1 MPRGDQLVRQWRL
14 LQRLGHSGGFTI
26 AEGMRELQCSMRTV
40 WRDLTAL
47 QDAGFPLYNDPRAD
61 GHRSVWRL
69 EPTFH
74 QRLPLPL
81 TLSEAV
87 ALLMSQ
93 RLMAAT
99 GPSAFRSAMSSLIDK
114 LRALFGKSALDLI
127 DRMGD
132 AVGVRAPGGKLLEP
146 AAEHLGVIHTAIAE
160 GRSLQLRYYSMS
172 RDAETERRVDPY
184 HVTWFDGGLYL
195 VGHCHVRE
203 AVRIF
208 AVERIRTVDPVAA
221 RFTRPADFD
230 PERYL
235 RDAWGIIQGDL
246 VTVKVVFAPPVAR
259 YVRLRRWHPSQE
271 VHDLPGGRLALMLR
285 VADTLEV
292 RRWLMGFGAEA
303 EVLTPPAL
311 REALRQEA
319 EAMVRMLNGRVAGS
333 ERSVGQNEAPAAG
346 VLKKPPVSAGARRL
360 SRSGN
365 GSDAGRGGYR
375 RRRRASA

>member
-1 MPRGDQLVRQWRL
+1 MPRGDQLIRQWRL

-47 QDAGFPLYNDPRAD
+47 QESGFPVYNDPRAD

-69 EPTFH
+69 EPSFQ

-81 TLSEAV
+81 TLPEAV

-93 RLMAAT
+93 RWAAAT
-99 GPSAFRSAMSSLIDK
+99 GPSAFRPAMSSLIGK

-127 DRMGD
+127 DRMAD

-146 AAEHLGVIHTAIAE
+146 AAEHLDAIHTAIAE
-160 GRSLQLRYYSMS
+160 RRSVELRYYSMS
-172 RDAETERRVDPY
+172 RDTETERRVDPY

-208 AVERIRTVDPVAA
+208 AVERIRAVEPLAA

-246 VTVKVVFAPPVAR
+246 VTVQVVFAPAVAR

-271 VHDLPGGRLALMLR
+271 VHDLPGGRLALTLR

-303 EVLTPPAL
+303 EVLAPLAL

-319 EAMVRMLNGRVAGS
+319 EAMVQMLNGRAKGS
-333 ERSVGQNEAPAAG
+333 TPPAVQDGARAAG

-360 SRSGN
+360 SRAGN
-365 GSDAGRGGYR
+365 GSDAGRRAYQR
-375 RRRRASA
+375 RRRTSA